1 MITKKYCYKNKTEE
15 CEEVYDLYD
24 FPFDIIVNY
33 CCCDWYIHVKIG
45 ASSYPFCKIFNSE
58 KYFTNNK
65 YDNKEINEFI
75 KKKLQEINEIY
86 INLKDWFY
94 GEFYID
100 EINRNPYPDIEWDD

>member
-45 ASSYPFCKIFNSE
+45 ASSYPFCKIFNS
-58 KYFTNNK
+58 
-65 YDNKEINEFI
+65 
-75 KKKLQEINEIY
+75 
-86 INLKDWFY
+86 
-94 GEFYID
+94 
-100 EINRNPYPDIEWDD
+100 